1 MRKLLNTLYVTTPNA
16 YLSKDGLNL
25 VISVEQKEIF
35 RIPVVNI
42 ESVVYFG
49 YLGIS
54 PGAIKLCGDYHISI
68 VFLTPGGRYISRI
81 QPPTQ
86 GNVLLRLGQY
96 QQSQDEAFALSISRN
111 IIAAKIQNYRN
122 ILRRFIRDNGP
133 DSEVEQAAAYLDRC
147 KQYALQAVDAA
158 TLRGREGEAAGA
170 YFSVLGRMILQQQA
184 DFPFQGR
191 NRRPPRDAVNALLS
205 FAYTLI
211 ANDYTAALE
220 TVGLDPYVGFFHTL
234 RPGRASLALDLM
246 EEVRAYL
253 GDRFVLSLINRRQL
267 SRHDFK
273 LLEEEAVV
281 LTDEGRRTFLQAWQ
295 SRKKEEIRHP
305 YIDEKIPVGLL
316 PYVQAQLLA
325 RYVRGDLDGYP
336 VFLIQ

>member
-1 MRKLLNTLYVTTPNA
+1 
-16 YLSKDGLNL
+16 
-25 VISVEQKEIF
+25 
-35 RIPVVNI
+35 
-42 ESVVYFG
+42 
-49 YLGIS
+49 
-54 PGAIKLCGDYHISI
+54 
-68 VFLTPGGRYISRI
+68 
-81 QPPTQ
+81 
-86 GNVLLRLGQY
+86 
-96 QQSQDEAFALSISRN
+96 
-111 IIAAKIQNYRN
+111 
-122 ILRRFIRDNGP
+122 
-133 DSEVEQAAAYLDRC
+133 
-147 KQYALQAVDAA
+147 
-158 TLRGREGEAAGA
+158 
-170 YFSVLGRMILQQQA
+170 
-184 DFPFQGR
+184 
-191 NRRPPRDAVNALLS
+191 
-205 FAYTLI
+205 
-211 ANDYTAALE
+211 
-220 TVGLDPYVGFFHTL
+220 
-234 RPGRASLALDLM
+234 M

>member
-1 MRKLLNTLYVTTPNA
+1 
-16 YLSKDGLNL
+16 
-25 VISVEQKEIF
+25 
-35 RIPVVNI
+35 
-42 ESVVYFG
+42 
-49 YLGIS
+49 
-54 PGAIKLCGDYHISI
+54 
-68 VFLTPGGRYISRI
+68 
-81 QPPTQ
+81 
-86 GNVLLRLGQY
+86 
-96 QQSQDEAFALSISRN
+96 
-111 IIAAKIQNYRN
+111 
-122 ILRRFIRDNGP
+122 
-133 DSEVEQAAAYLDRC
+133 
-147 KQYALQAVDAA
+147 
-158 TLRGREGEAAGA
+158 
-170 YFSVLGRMILQQQA
+170 MILQQQA